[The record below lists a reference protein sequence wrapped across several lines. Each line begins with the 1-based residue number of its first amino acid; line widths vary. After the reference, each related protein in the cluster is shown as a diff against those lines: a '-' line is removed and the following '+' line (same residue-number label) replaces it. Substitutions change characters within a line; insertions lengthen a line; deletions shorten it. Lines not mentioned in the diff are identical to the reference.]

1 MFANFMDMIYVDEG
15 GVEIALSPAELV

>member
-1 MFANFMDMIYVDEG
+1 MFANFIDMIYVDEG